1 MLTKNAPDL
10 GRIKGLKPCPELWAA
25 YREACVAACISPTPA
40 VSACMVTADACKA
53 VKLAS
58 LNRDKPERLALKKS
72 KSAYKQITLH
82 MTAKAARQLEL
93 LGTVYGFQE
102 SEILEILVREV
113 LIPRIKG
120 ISWGKEEILSIKQE
134 TIS

>member
-1 MLTKNAPDL
+1 VLTKNAPEL

-25 YREACVAACISPTPA
+25 YREACVASCISPTPA

-58 LNRDKPERLALKKS
+58 LNRDKPERLNPKRA

-82 MTAKAARQLEL
+82 MSRKAAANMEL
-93 LGTVYGFQE
+93 LAAVYGFQE
-102 SEILEILVREV
+102 SEILEILVKEV

-120 ISWGKEEILSIKQE
+120 ISWGKEEILSI
-134 TIS
+134 S